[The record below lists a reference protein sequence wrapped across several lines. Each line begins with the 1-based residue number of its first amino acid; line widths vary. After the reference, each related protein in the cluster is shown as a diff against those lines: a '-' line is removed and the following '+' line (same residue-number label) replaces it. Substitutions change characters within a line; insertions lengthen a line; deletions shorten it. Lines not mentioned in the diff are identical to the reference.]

1 MHASPH
7 FHAAAH
13 AFSTTRA
20 LTHRAALRACVRR
33 QPAIYRTP
41 AYSAGSR
48 WPDLATSSQPL
59 QTCRRPSVLASS
71 VRFASGRSIISLLE
85 VEWLIPM
92 ILSEPSDFHIHI
104 HITCVYSL
112 LFGTCACTACKRPV
126 AHCSGRSMA
135 CCASWVWVGPCT
147 RAAAGHGT
155 LPAPMRYGYINL
167 PLPSPPSYL
176 LTHQPGCRTTSAL
189 LYLALSTLPC
199 STLLYL
205 TLYTCTSQPGSYS
218 HAPYAPTRQH
228 TQTTAHLPPN
238 SRSPQSQPHR
248 CRLPPS
254 PSSQPPP

>member
-112 LFGTCACTACKRPV
+112 LFGHVRVLHASARLPIAQV
-126 AHCSGRSMA
+126 GVWLAALVGSGLVLVR
-135 CCASWVWVGPCT
+135 GRR
-147 RAAAGHGT
+147 RA
-155 LPAPMRYGYINL
+155 MV
-167 PLPSPPSYL
+167 
-176 LTHQPGCRTTSAL
+176 
-189 LYLALSTLPC
+189 LYL
-199 STLLYL
+199 
-205 TLYTCTSQPGSYS
+205 
-218 HAPYAPTRQH
+218 
-228 TQTTAHLPPN
+228 
-238 SRSPQSQPHR
+238 PQ
-248 CRLPPS
+248 
-254 PSSQPPP
+254 